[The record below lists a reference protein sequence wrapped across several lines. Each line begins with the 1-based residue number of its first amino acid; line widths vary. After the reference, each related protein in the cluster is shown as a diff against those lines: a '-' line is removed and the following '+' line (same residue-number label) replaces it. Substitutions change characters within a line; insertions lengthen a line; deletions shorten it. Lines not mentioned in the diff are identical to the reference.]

1 MESLALKKNKR
12 KKGRKL
18 NLCGKES
25 SSVKIYSLSK
35 VVDAREY
42 MAEKDAKEQAKLKAK
57 EARKVQ

>member
-1 MESLALKKNKR
+1 VESLALEKDKQ

-25 SSVKIYSLSK
+25 SGVKIYSLGK

-42 MAEKDAKEQAKLKAK
+42 MAEKDAKEQAKLEVK
-57 EARKVQ
+57 EARKV